1 MFDLDLEEQMLDVN
15 MLKWGEV
22 GRIREK
28 PESGRVSADWDR
40 PITVPVHWHRLLS
53 QAETVT
59 WSLCTRM
66 VSKDLSASTRAT
78 PLKCLLETI
87 TVAIHTLR

>member
-22 GRIREK
+22 GRIRDK
-28 PESGRVSADWDR
+28 SESGRVSADWDR

-53 QAETVT
+53 QA
-59 WSLCTRM
+59 
-66 VSKDLSASTRAT
+66 K
-78 PLKCLLETI
+78 
-87 TVAIHTLR
+87 